1 MIKQRL
7 VAILPVIFV
16 LSTTMLS
23 TLAFLSRSA
32 PYHPPPFLCTV
43 KSGSRCFMT
52 SDAKETAASS
62 TTLAPGLHEAE
73 MEVKKSRFIGYAQHV
88 TTWKDAQDF
97 LNIIKEEHPKSR
109 HIAFGFVAG
118 SNPVQER
125 CSDDGEPTGTA
136 GLPVLGGIKGEELS
150 DVVCAVVRY
159 FGGVKLGAGGLI
171 RAYGGAARLV
181 LREAPKEVLIPRTSL
196 RVCVLSHNAGAVY
209 DAAAKVGGSANDVEY
224 TADGELVVTVTCDL
238 EQENRLRQIL
248 ADATRGNA
256 EFLQLEDN
264 VDS

>member
-1 MIKQRL
+1 MRL
-7 VAILPVIFV
+7 FRILHRRHQGRRAVRCGMCSCSVLWYVIHCIIIQ
-16 LSTTMLS
+16 
-23 TLAFLSRSA
+23 
-32 PYHPPPFLCTV
+32 Y
-43 KSGSRCFMT
+43 CFT
-52 SDAKETAASS
+52 FCFETA
-62 TTLAPGLHEAE
+62 L
-73 MEVKKSRFIGYAQHV
+73 KSLLPTRFI
-88 TTWKDAQDF
+88 
-97 LNIIKEEHPKSR
+97 L
-109 HIAFGFVAG
+109 
-118 SNPVQER
+118 
-125 CSDDGEPTGTA
+125 
-136 GLPVLGGIKGEELS
+136 
-150 DVVCAVVRY
+150 
-159 FGGVKLGAGGLI
+159 GGVKLGAGGLI